1 MNKLKLK
8 VIERVVTGNSSK
20 GDLSM
25 VLNILNGQVPAPLEE
40 RLITQSEAAR
50 LLSVSRFTVH
60 RMAKEGEI
68 GLVCIRGS
76 RRYRLSEID
85 AIIRG
90 KQTDR

>member
-20 GDLSM
+20 GDLSR
-25 VLNILNGQVPAPLEE
+25 VLDILKGGVPALEE
-40 RLITQSEAAR
+40 RLITQAEVAR
-50 LLSVSRFTVH
+50 LLSVSRYTVH

-68 GLVCIRGS
+68 GVVSIRGS

-85 AIIRG
+85 AIIR
-90 KQTDR
+90 